1 MDINGFAPVTF
12 DEMVENNRRHK
23 KESLELAQSRAEALV
38 ELKGKELLR
47 ADDELAEAESALEEL
62 LTVPEYEK
70 VKDMIERY
78 AACKTKAESQKFA
91 YDFLRGYMNVD
102 GPSAE
107 VLLVDTFDDDF
118 GCVINSAMRHELTGG
133 TENLEAVMQFVRNY
147 YTTFNDKTLHVAV
160 KDIEYHA
167 ASPLYEVKNKSEWL
181 EIQSLLRTELERRG
195 ERVE

>member
-1 MDINGFAPVTF
+1 MSQTTYPQPLAQIERVEQSLISEKL
-12 DEMVENNRRHK
+12 DEMLDRID
-23 KESLELAQSRAEALV
+23 KEDVGFVITE
-38 ELKGKELLR
+38 GG
-47 ADDELAEAESALEEL
+47 ADKYVLCPYRWFES
-62 LTVPEYEK
+62 
-70 VKDMIERY
+70 
-78 AACKTKAESQKFA
+78 
-91 YDFLRGYMNVD
+91 
-102 GPSAE
+102 
-107 VLLVDTFDDDF
+107 TFDDDF

-133 TENLEAVMQFVRNY
+133 TENLEAVMQFVRNH

>member
-1 MDINGFAPVTF
+1 MASWT
-12 DEMVENNRRHK
+12 M
-23 KESLELAQSRAEALV
+23 A
-38 ELKGKELLR
+38 
-47 ADDELAEAESALEEL
+47 
-62 LTVPEYEK
+62 
-70 VKDMIERY
+70 MIQIFWN
-78 AACKTKAESQKFA
+78 S
-91 YDFLRGYMNVD
+91 
-102 GPSAE
+102 
-107 VLLVDTFDDDF
+107 TFDDDF

-133 TENLEAVMQFVRNY
+133 TENLEAVMQFIRNH